1 MPRTMF
7 TEVVSPRAS
16 SGRNWYTI
24 PLSLLVHG
32 PILCFSSSLRFWRLV
47 KYHARASDAVL
58 HRG

>member
-24 PLSLLVHG
+24 PLSLLVHA
-32 PILCFSSSLRFWRLV
+32 PIFVFLIVAPLLATGEIPCPRV
-47 KYHARASDAVL
+47 
-58 HRG
+58 